1 MYDLKEI
8 KVIHLEP
15 TRKCQAKCPMCPRRI
30 RGGKLNPNVDF
41 SPEISLE
48 DFKKWFQPDFV
59 SQLNRLYMCGNLG
72 DPIMATD
79 SLEIFEYL
87 RENNSKIKLNMM
99 TNGSARNQNWWEKL
113 AKIKV
118 RVIFALDGMEDTH
131 ALHRLNTNWSQII
144 KNAQYFINAGGRAE
158 WAMLVFKHNEHQ
170 VEECRSLAKKMGFN
184 IFHQKH
190 SSRFQ
195 TEEFAVLNEEGEVTH
210 ILNPTTQSINLREKI
225 NTIDAMFP
233 ISCIAAKN
241 KSLFVSADGTI
252 VPCCWI
258 GLDAKSANDP
268 ELIEYSTRIG
278 KPLSLHDYSLSEIF
292 QSGFARKVENTWC
305 NSALRVCSRKCGKVV
320 TSGSQTVEKS
330 KLK

>member
-15 TRKCQAKCPMCPRRI
+15 TRKCQAKCPMCPRRKQ
-30 RGGKLNPNVDF
+30 GGKLNPDLDF
-41 SPEISLE
+41 SPEIRLE
-48 DFKKWFQPDFV
+48 DFKKWFQPDFI

-72 DPIMATD
+72 DPIIAAD

-87 RENNSKIKLNMM
+87 RENNPKMNLVMM
-99 TNGSARNQNWWEKL
+99 TNGSARNQDWWEKL

-118 RVIFALDGMEDTH
+118 RVVFALDGMEDTH
-131 ALHRLNTNWSQII
+131 ALYRVNTNWSQII

-190 SSRFQ
+190 SARFQ
-195 TEEFAVLNEEGEVTH
+195 TEEFAVLNEEDEVTH

-225 NTIDAMFP
+225 KTIDATSP

-258 GLDAKSANDP
+258 GLESKLANDP
-268 ELIEYSTRIG
+268 DSIEYNTRIG

-292 QSGFARKVENTWC
+292 QNRFARKVESTWC
-305 NSALRVCSRKCGKVV
+305 NSALRVCSRKCGKVA